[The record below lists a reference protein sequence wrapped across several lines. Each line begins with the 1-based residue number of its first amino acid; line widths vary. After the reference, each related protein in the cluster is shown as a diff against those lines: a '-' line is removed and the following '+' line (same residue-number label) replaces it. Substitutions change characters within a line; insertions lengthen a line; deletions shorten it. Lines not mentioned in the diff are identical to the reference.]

1 MRSFFFIARGKRR
14 NYSAQPCAQVAI
26 DLSGLHFGASMTAGT
41 LVLITVIL
49 LILVAASAAFSA
61 IETALFSLQPFHVE
75 RLKKRRADYAAALAE
90 LLENP
95 RRLLSVI
102 LLCDAL
108 ANFPLILLC
117 LYLLRDMKG
126 ALVPFWAAAL
136 LIFTLVVFVCD
147 LVPKV
152 AALLDPYRFARIGVR
167 VLKPLM
173 PVFDPV
179 SRVLQRISARLADS
193 LTPASLKTAH
203 FLNEDELG
211 TLIDLSTEQGALHE
225 TESEMI
231 HEIIKLGDKTARD
244 CMTPRVDTFTLPDD
258 LPNEELIPRLRA
270 RRYRRVPIYGGTPDD
285 IVGILDTRDF
295 LLDPGAGPYTE
306 RLIAPSFVSETMTA
320 VDLLRSFLKHPQG
333 IAIVVDEHGGT
344 EGVVTLADIVEEI
357 ISDAVPLAEHGLYIE
372 ELGDGQLIVNGSARL
387 EDINELLGTELK
399 EEGIDTIGGLIF
411 NRLGSLPR
419 PGAQVEI
426 DGLAVT
432 VRRTSRK
439 RVEEVLIVRKRSA
452 GEETEAAE

>member
-1 MRSFFFIARGKRR
+1 MTT
-14 NYSAQPCAQVAI
+14 
-26 DLSGLHFGASMTAGT
+26 GA
-41 LVLITVIL
+41 LVVIVIIL
-49 LILVAASAAFSA
+49 LILVTASAVFSA
-61 IETALFSLQPFHVE
+61 IETALFSLQPYHVE
-75 RLKKRRADYAAALAE
+75 RLRKRRADFAAALAE

-108 ANFPLILLC
+108 SNFPLILLC
-117 LYLLRDMKG
+117 LFLLRGMEG
-126 ALVPFWAAAL
+126 ALVPFWVAAL

-152 AALLDPYRFARIGVR
+152 AALVDPYRFTRIGVR
-167 VLKPLM
+167 VLLPLM
-173 PVFDPV
+173 PVADPIA
-179 SRVLQRISARLADS
+179 RLLQRLSEKIAEAI
-193 LTPASLKTAH
+193 TPAPLKTAH
-203 FLNEDELG
+203 YLSEEELG
-211 TLIDLSTEQGALHE
+211 TLVDLSTEQGALHE

-258 LPNEELIPRLRA
+258 LTNEELIPRLRA
-270 RRYRRVPIYGGTPDD
+270 KRYRRVPVYGETPDD
-285 IVGILDTRDF
+285 ILGILDARDF
-295 LLDPGAGPYTE
+295 LLDPSAPYTE
-306 RLIAPSFVSETMTA
+306 RLLAPSFVPETMKA
-320 VDLLRSFLKHPQG
+320 IELLRNFLNHPQG

-372 ELGDGQLIVNGSARL
+372 AIGDGQLIVNGSARL
-387 EDINELLGTELK
+387 EDINEMLGSELQ

-411 NRLGSLPR
+411 NRLASLPR
-419 PGAQVEI
+419 PGTQLDI
-426 DGLAVT
+426 DGLKIT

-439 RVEEVLIVRKRSA
+439 RVEEVLVVRETPSE
-452 GEETEAAE
+452 GEDAPEVEEGK

>member
-1 MRSFFFIARGKRR
+1 MTT
-14 NYSAQPCAQVAI
+14 
-26 DLSGLHFGASMTAGT
+26 GA
-41 LVLITVIL
+41 LVLFGVTL
-49 LILVAASAAFSA
+49 LILVAASAVFSA
-61 IETALFSLQPFHVE
+61 IETALFSLQPYHIE
-75 RLKKRRADYAAALAE
+75 RLKKRREDFAIALSE

-108 ANFPLILLC
+108 ANFPLILIC
-117 LYLLRDMKG
+117 LYLLRGMEE
-126 ALVPFWAAAL
+126 ALVPFWVAAL

-173 PVFDPV
+173 PVFDPL
-179 SRVLQRISARLADS
+179 SRVLQRISDRIAAAI
-193 LTPASLKTAH
+193 TPAPLKAAS
-203 FLNEDELG
+203 FLSEEELG
-211 TLIDLSTEQGALHE
+211 TLVELSTEQGTLHE

-258 LPNEELIPRLRA
+258 LTNAEMIRRLRA
-270 RRYRRVPIYGGTPDD
+270 RRRVPIYGETPDD
-285 IVGILDTRDF
+285 IEGILDARDF
-295 LLDPGAGPYTE
+295 LLDPSAHYTE
-306 RLIAPSFVSETMTA
+306 RLVAPSFVPETMKA
-320 VDLLRSFLKHPQG
+320 IDLLRSFLAHPQG

-372 ELGDGQLIVNGSARL
+372 AIANCQIIANGNARL
-387 EDINELLGTELK
+387 DDINEMLGTELK
-399 EEGIDTIGGLIF
+399 EDGIDTIGGLIF
-411 NRLGSLPR
+411 NRLGTLPK
-419 PGAQVEI
+419 PGTQIELE
-426 DGLAVT
+426 GLKLT

-439 RVEEVLIVRKRSA
+439 RIEEVLIVRDA
-452 GEETEAAE
+452 PTEPDLGGEI